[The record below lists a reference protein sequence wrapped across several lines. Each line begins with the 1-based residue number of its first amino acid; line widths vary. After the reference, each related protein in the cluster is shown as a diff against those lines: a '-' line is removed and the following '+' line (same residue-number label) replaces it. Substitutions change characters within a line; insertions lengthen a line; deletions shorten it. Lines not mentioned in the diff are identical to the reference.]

1 MSPILKVLYTAKTE
15 TIGGRETGLSRS
27 SDGLLNVRLS
37 PPGWALFG
45 TNPEQLLAAAWS
57 ASFASAI
64 GFAARNRNL
73 QYSGDVTIR
82 AEVDLNLGEEGYF
95 LSSRLFVKLP
105 GLAQEDASELVAEA
119 QRNCPFSKATRGNID
134 VAFLLV

>member
-1 MSPILKVLYTAKTE
+1 MSPIPKVLYTAKTE
-15 TIGGRETGLSRS
+15 TIGGRETGFSRS
-27 SDGLLNVRLS
+27 SDGLLDVRLS

-45 TNPEQLLAAAWS
+45 TNCEQLLAAAWS

-73 QYSGDVTIR
+73 QFSGEVNIR

-95 LSSRLFVKLP
+95 LSSRLFVKLS
-105 GLAQEDASELVAEA
+105 GLAQEDARELVAEA

-134 VAFLLV
+134 VTLTLV